1 MENKKLTFEEVREIQ
16 KNLLFTF
23 ADFCESHNLRYSL
36 GGGTLLGAVRHQGF
50 IPWDDDIDVMMPRPD
65 YEIFLREYKHN
76 NYSVVHY
83 LNNRDHR
90 FPYAKMYDDNTITKL
105 DSHSTSVY
113 MDVFPVDSII
123 DSKDFINKTNS
134 IARIYKYIDN
144 YRFFIRKHRYDNLF
158 LRFYYGLFWIK
169 YLIKYCSLTKYLHSY
184 FYMARL
190 CNSSLSCPPFGKT
203 SLSGAI
209 TGIYGEK
216 EIMPTET
223 FQEYVVLQFEGRQVS
238 CIKDY
243 DRYLTQHYCDYM
255 QVPPKDQQ
263 KGTHNLEYYR
273 K

>member
-1 MENKKLTFEEVREIQ
+1 MENKKLTFEEAREIQ
-16 KNLLFTF
+16 KKLLFSF

-65 YEIFLREYKHN
+65 YEIFLREYKHK
-76 NYSVVHY
+76 NYSVAHY
-83 LNNRDHR
+83 LNNKDHR

-105 DSHSTSVY
+105 GSHSRSVY
-113 MDVFPVDSII
+113 MDIFPVDSVI
-123 DSKDFINKTNS
+123 DSKDYINKTNS
-134 IARIYKYIDN
+134 IARIYKYIDC
-144 YRFFIRKHRYDNLF
+144 YRFFIRKRKYNNLI
-158 LRFYYGLFWIK
+158 LRFYYALFWIK
-169 YLIKYCSLTKYLHSY
+169 YLMKYCSLTKYLHSH
-184 FYMARL
+184 FYLARQ
-190 CNSSLSCPPFGKT
+190 CNASLSYPPFGKT

-223 FQEYVVLQFEGRQVS
+223 FQEYLVLPFEGRQVS

-243 DRYLTQHYCDYM
+243 DKYLTLHYGDYM
-255 QVPPKDQQ
+255 QVPAKDQQ
-263 KGTHNLEYYR
+263 TATHDLEYYW